1 MSKTEKVIVAGSPE
15 LAQALQALHP
25 EVQEVVV
32 GRATPEAVEGKYVI
46 GSLPPHLAERAAVV
60 EALREDP
67 EGRLAQLYRE
77 WAGNPTSGRP
87 GRFLPRERSGF
98 PLIRLRG

>member
-32 GRATPEAVEGKYVI
+32 GRATPEAVSFCPCVG
-46 GSLPPHLAERAAVV
+46 
-60 EALREDP
+60 
-67 EGRLAQLYRE
+67 
-77 WAGNPTSGRP
+77 
-87 GRFLPRERSGF
+87 
-98 PLIRLRG
+98 

>member
-1 MSKTEKVIVAGSPE
+1 MEELLLHFLYWNPVVPKNPKE
-15 LAQALQALHP
+15 LA
-25 EVQEVVV
+25 
-32 GRATPEAVEGKYVI
+32 RF
-46 GSLPPHLAERAAVV
+46 LAPLTRFLREAVV

-67 EGRLAQLYRE
+67 EGRLAPLYRE